1 MSDKDK
7 QIPNPRNLKY
17 TKDHEWI
24 RIEPD
29 GTAFIGITDFAQSQL
44 GDIVFLDVPKAGK
57 TLKQFEKFGEVE
69 SVKSVSDLFTPVS
82 CEVVDTNKH
91 AIEQPELVNKEPFS
105 NGWLLKVKVKD
116 SSEVASLLSA
126 QEYDGLTGK

>member
-1 MSDKDK
+1 MSD
-7 QIPNPRNLKY
+7 ISNPKNLKY
-17 TKDHEWI
+17 TKDHEWV

-57 TLKQFEKFGEVE
+57 MLKQFEKFGEVE
-69 SVKSVSDLFTPVS
+69 SVKSVSDLFSPVS
-82 CEVVDTNKH
+82 CEVVDINKK
-91 AIEQPELVNKEPFS
+91 AIEQPELVNKEPYS
-105 NGWLLKVKVKD
+105 EGWLLKVKVKNA
-116 SSEVASLLSA
+116 SEISGLLSA

>member
-1 MSDKDK
+1 MSD
-7 QIPNPRNLKY
+7 IPNPKDLKY
-17 TKDHEWI
+17 TKDHEWV
-24 RIEPD
+24 RVEPD

-69 SVKSVSDLFTPVS
+69 SVKSVSDLFSPIT
-82 CEVVDTNKH
+82 CEVVEINKK
-91 AIEQPELVNKEPFS
+91 AIQQPETVNNEPYS
-105 NGWLLKVKVKD
+105 DGWLLKVKVKNA
-116 SSEVASLLSA
+116 SEVSSLLSA

>member
-1 MSDKDK
+1 MS
-7 QIPNPRNLKY
+7 NPQNLKY
-17 TKDHEWI
+17 TKEHEWI

-57 TLKQFEKFGEVE
+57 MLKQFEKFGEVE

-82 CEVVDTNKH
+82 CEVIDINKK
-91 AIEQPELVNKEPFS
+91 AMEQPELVNKEPFS
-105 NGWLLKVKVKD
+105 EGWLLKVKLKD
-116 SSEVASLLSA
+116 PSEVSSLLSA
-126 QEYDGLTGK
+126 QDYDGLTGK